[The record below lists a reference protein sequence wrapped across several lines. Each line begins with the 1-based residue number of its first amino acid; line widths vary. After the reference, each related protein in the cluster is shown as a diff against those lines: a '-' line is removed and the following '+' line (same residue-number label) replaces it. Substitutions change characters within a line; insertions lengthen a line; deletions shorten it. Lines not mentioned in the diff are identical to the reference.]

1 MAILPIH
8 KFFISEGEIIPVSN
22 FIAAENEGGIY
33 EVIRVI
39 QGVPL
44 FLEDHLQ
51 RFYLSAKLAQKEI
64 RFSTSQ
70 ITEFIEQLI
79 EANNCSLGNMLISCK
94 TKLKLFFIAHNY
106 PTNEFYEKGIK
117 SGILRAERENPNAK
131 IFQTSVREK
140 ANALMQENNFYEV
153 LLEDKQQ
160 RITEGSRS
168 NVFFIKNKQVFTPPG
183 NEVLLGITRQKTI
196 QLINK
201 LGLTFVEEDV
211 FTDQLQAFN
220 SVFITGTS
228 PKLLPVKTIDNWVFS
243 VNNLVL
249 KKLIFS
255 YDELISRY
263 IKQKSR

>member
-1 MAILPIH
+1 MAIVPIH
-8 KFFISEGEIIPVSN
+8 KFFISEGEIIPVQN
-22 FIAAENEGGIY
+22 FIESENEGGIY

-51 RFYLSAKLAQKEI
+51 RFYVSAKLAQKEI

-70 ITEFIEQLI
+70 ITEFINQLTSV
-79 EANNCSLGNMLISCK
+79 NNCSLGNILISCK

-117 SGILRAERENPNAK
+117 CGILKAERENPNAK
-131 IFQTSVREK
+131 IFQTNVREK
-140 ANALMQENNFYEV
+140 ANALMHENKFYEV

-201 LGLTFVEEDV
+201 LGLTFAEKDV
-211 FTDQLQAFN
+211 FTFQLQEFN

-243 VNNLVL
+243 VDNLVL
-249 KKLIFS
+249 KKLVFS
-255 YDELISRY
+255 YDTLIATY

>member
-1 MAILPIH
+1 MAVLPIH

-22 FIAAENEGGIY
+22 FIEAENEGGIY

-51 RFYLSAKLAQKEI
+51 RFYVSARLAQKEI
-64 RFSTSQ
+64 RFSIGQ
-70 ITEFIEQLI
+70 ISEFIEQLI

-94 TKLKLFFIAHNY
+94 TKLKLFFIAHYY

-117 SGILRAERENPNAK
+117 CGILRAERENPNAK
-131 IFQTSVREK
+131 IFQTNVRGI
-140 ANALMQENNFYEV
+140 ANALMQKNNFYEV

-201 LGLTFVEEDV
+201 LGLILVEEDV
-211 FTDQLQAFN
+211 FSYQLNEFN

-228 PKLLPVKTIDNWVFS
+228 PKILPVKTIDNQVFS
-243 VNNLVL
+243 VDNLWL
-249 KKLIFS
+249 KRLMSS
-255 YDELISRY
+255 YDELISSY